1 MSRDR
6 PPLLKS
12 QLDERERSRLAPR
25 EVYVMNRTPIVGRG
39 ERRTGRT
46 VWMLESE
53 DLSRIVERLLA
64 RGLLAAGPGWWRH
77 ADLTDQGR
85 AALAAHRPATV

>member
-1 MSRDR
+1 MSLRQ
-6 PPLLKS
+6 PLFQS
-12 QLDERERSRLAPR
+12 EVDERARRSLAPR

-46 VWMLESE
+46 AWMLESE
-53 DLSRIVERLLA
+53 DVSRIVERLLV

-77 ADLTDQGR
+77 ADLTEQGR
-85 AALAAHRPATV
+85 AALAAHRPVTV